1 MSTKQAILDYYRQPT
16 AMTSAGK
23 HTTLFNKLPNKVD
36 ELVRIVQGL
45 GVYSLLARDFYE
57 FDVPGEREN
66 EIHIRPVEKMIDRL
80 LAMDNRPLTIARPVE
95 KRLICLCRNF
105 GLLLL
110 SMLRAKNIP
119 ARGRCGYATYLIPDY
134 FETHWI
140 CEYWDASE
148 VRWKLV
154 DVQLDE
160 IFQERLKIDFDI
172 LDIPRDQFI
181 VVGDAWNICQSGKA
195 DSRRFGYIPGRLQG
209 LWHIAT
215 NLVRDIA
222 TLNKVETLS
231 WDVWGAQP
239 KRGEQIIDNRLGFF
253 DDIAIVSHEP
263 DKFFDKL
270 RRIYEEDDRL
280 TVPACVFNSRLGST
294 EKI

>member
-1 MSTKQAILDYYRQPT
+1 MELPGLKEFSPGNLKKIRVFAEAHSPHLTIGSTPK
-16 AMTSAGK
+16 
-23 HTTLFNKLPNKVD
+23 
-36 ELVRIVQGL
+36 
-45 GVYSLLARDFYE
+45 
-57 FDVPGEREN
+57 EREN
-66 EIHIRPVEKMIDRL
+66 EIQIRPVEKMVDRL
-80 LAMDNRPLTIARPVE
+80 LAMDNRSLTIARPVE

-140 CEYWDASE
+140 CEYWDATE
-148 VRWKLV
+148 DRWKLV

-181 VVGDAWNICQSGKA
+181 VVGDAWNICQSRKA
-195 DSRRFGYIPGRLQG
+195 DSRKFGYIPGHLQG
-209 LWHIAT
+209 LWHIAM

-231 WDVWGAQP
+231 WDIGGLNQREEN
-239 KRGEQIIDNRLGFF
+239 KLLIIVLGF
-253 DDIAIVSHEP
+253 
-263 DKFFDKL
+263 
-270 RRIYEEDDRL
+270 
-280 TVPACVFNSRLGST
+280 ST
-294 EKI
+294 I

>member
-1 MSTKQAILDYYRQPT
+1 MNSKQDILDYYSQPT

-23 HTTLFNKLPNKVD
+23 HTALFNKLPNNVD
-36 ELVRIVQGL
+36 ELVHIVQGL
-45 GVYSLLARDFYE
+45 GIYSLLAHDFYE
-57 FDVPGEREN
+57 FDIPKEREN
-66 EIHIRPVEKMIDRL
+66 EIHIRPIEKMLDRL
-80 LAMDNRPLTIARPVE
+80 LAMDNQSLTITRPVE

-119 ARGRCGYATYLIPDY
+119 ARGRCGYAAYLIPGY
-134 FETHWI
+134 FETHWF
-140 CEYWDASE
+140 CEYWDATE
-148 VRWKLV
+148 DRWKLV
-154 DVQLDE
+154 DTQLDE
-160 IFQERLKIDFDI
+160 IFKEKRKIDFDI

-195 DSRRFGYIPGRLQG
+195 DPLKFGYIPGHLQG

-222 TLNKVETLS
+222 TLNKAETLS
-231 WDVWGAQP
+231 WDIWGAQP
-239 KRGEQIIDNRLGFF
+239 KRGEQIGDNRLGFF
-253 DDIAIVSHEP
+253 DDIAMISREP
-263 DKFFDKL
+263 DKLFEKL
-270 RRIYEEDDRL
+270 RRVYAEDDRL
-280 TVPACVFNSRLGST
+280 TVPPLIFNSRLGTT